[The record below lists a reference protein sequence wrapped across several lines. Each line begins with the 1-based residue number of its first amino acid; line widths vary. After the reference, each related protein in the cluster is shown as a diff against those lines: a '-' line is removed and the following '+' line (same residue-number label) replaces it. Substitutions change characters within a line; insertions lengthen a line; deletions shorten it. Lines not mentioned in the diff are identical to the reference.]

1 MDAFA
6 AISQIGSVASTVR
19 SLVDAVKGKSHG
31 KANSNSS
38 NEFATAL
45 NNYLSLYDKNGDGVL
60 SRAEFTGNANVFT
73 RLDVNGDGRLDAREL
88 LPMFNGTS
96 GGAR

>member
-19 SLVDAVKGKSHG
+19 SLFDAVKGKSHD
-31 KANSNSS
+31 KANSSS
-38 NEFATAL
+38 SSEFAAAL
-45 NNYLSLYDKNGDGVL
+45 KNYLALYDKNGDGAL
-60 SRAEFTGNANVFT
+60 SRTEFTGSAGVFA

-88 LPMFNGTS
+88 LPMFNGTT
-96 GGAR
+96 GGLK